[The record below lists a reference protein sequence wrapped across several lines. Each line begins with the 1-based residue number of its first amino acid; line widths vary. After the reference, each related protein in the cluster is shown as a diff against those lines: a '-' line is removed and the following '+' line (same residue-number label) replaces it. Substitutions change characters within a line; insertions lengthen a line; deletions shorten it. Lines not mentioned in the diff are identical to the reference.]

1 MKEIKIYLEN
11 IQTKI
16 EHLTTENKTGKSL
29 NSVRITRE
37 RERERE
43 RDLPSCWCHCV
54 YLLQDVIH
62 KQVAFPFILVV
73 IVSIP

>member
-29 NSVRITRE
+29 NNVRITRE
-37 RERERE
+37 RERDRERE
-43 RDLPSCWCHCV
+43 RERERETHHLVGVTACTSCRMSYTNRLHFH
-54 YLLQDVIH
+54 LFL
-62 KQVAFPFILVV
+62 
-73 IVSIP
+73 